1 MTVVLTDNALG
12 QLRNAGLRQPRP
24 PFPGQEWKPRTE
36 AEQHLLREG
45 FRLDRLRL
53 VLLEEIGRLRQQ
65 VAQTPRR
72 EVIAAAAKTADRLK
86 DCPLTQSQHTVITA
100 AAAGESVEETAH
112 RLCLS
117 YDTIKSQRVR
127 AVSRLGAR
135 SIPHAVAMCVAA
147 GWITSSQ
154 VTEGVTP

>member
-1 MTVVLTDNALG
+1 VTVVLTGNALG

-24 PFPGQEWKPRTE
+24 PVPGQEWKPRTE

-45 FRLDRLRL
+45 YRLDRVRL

-65 VAQTPRR
+65 AERIPRR
-72 EVIAAAAKTADRLK
+72 EAIAAATKAAERLK
-86 DCPLTQSQHTVITA
+86 DCPLTQAQHTVIAA

-135 SIPHAVAMCVAA
+135 SITHAVAICVAA
-147 GWITSSQ
+147 GWITDRQ